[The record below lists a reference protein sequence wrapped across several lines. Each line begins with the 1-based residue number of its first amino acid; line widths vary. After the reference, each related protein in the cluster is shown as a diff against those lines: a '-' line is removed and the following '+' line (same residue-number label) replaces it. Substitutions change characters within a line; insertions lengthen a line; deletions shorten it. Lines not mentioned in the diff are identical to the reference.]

1 MQQTLAGAAQM
12 KHLIL
17 PVSLALSLSCGA
29 AFAQGTDPAQTP
41 QQQVPATQGY
51 HHHNPNPR
59 KQAEFLTKKLN
70 LTPDQTAK
78 IEPIL
83 AQRDQQMQALRQNQ
97 QLAPQDRHQQMRSI
111 NQTAEQQMA
120 GVLSPDQMAQL
131 KAMRH
136 ARGHHGQNGDNTQQ
150 PS

>member
-1 MQQTLAGAAQM
+1 MHRAYLPKALALTLLTAGLGIAGAQQTQSAPDTNA
-12 KHLIL
+12 
-17 PVSLALSLSCGA
+17 
-29 AFAQGTDPAQTP
+29 P
-41 QQQVPATQGY
+41 QQTAPY
-51 HHHNPNPR
+51 HHRHAPNPQ
-59 KQAEFLTKKLN
+59 KQAEHLGKKLN

-83 AQRDQQMQALRQNQ
+83 AARDQQMQTLWQNR

-111 NQTAEQQMA
+111 NKTAEEQMA
-120 GVLSPDQMAQL
+120 TVLSPDQMAQL

-136 ARGHHGQNGDNTQQ
+136 AHHHGQHGENGDGAQQ

>member
-1 MQQTLAGAAQM
+1 MYRAYLPKALALTLLTAGLGLAGAQ
-12 KHLIL
+12 
-17 PVSLALSLSCGA
+17 
-29 AFAQGTDPAQTP
+29 QTQPASDANAP
-41 QQQVPATQGY
+41 QQGVPYG
-51 HHHNPNPR
+51 HHHAPNPQ
-59 KQAEFLTKKLN
+59 KQAEHLSKKLN
-70 LTPDQTAK
+70 LTPDQTAR

-83 AQRDQQMQALRQNQ
+83 AQRDQQVQALWQSQ

-136 ARGHHGQNGDNTQQ
+136 GHRHGAGRNEDQQ
-150 PS
+150 TAPPSGL

>member
-1 MQQTLAGAAQM
+1 MHRAYLPKALALTLLTAGLSIAGAQQT
-12 KHLIL
+12 
-17 PVSLALSLSCGA
+17 
-29 AFAQGTDPAQTP
+29 QTAP
-41 QQQVPATQGY
+41 DSNATQGNAPY
-51 HHHNPNPR
+51 HHHHAPNPQR
-59 KQAEFLTKKLN
+59 QAEFISKKLN

-83 AQRDQQMQALRQNQ
+83 ATRDQQMQSLWQNQ

-111 NQTAEQQMA
+111 NQTAQQQMA
-120 GVLSPDQMAQL
+120 TVLSPDQMAQL

-136 ARGHHGQNGDNTQQ
+136 GRHHGPHGENGDNAQQ